1 MLVTSLG
8 STELKGE
15 NHLLAEDK
23 EEPLPQNTWSSSF
36 LSDKPHEEKSPS
48 FRLAISHLFL
58 LQMPQIPWSGFCDP
72 EIIRQGTNLT
82 MEKKG
87 NWGVSAQKEVLNLT
101 RWQAAED
108 EV

>member
-8 STELKGE
+8 PTELKGE
-15 NHLLAEDK
+15 NHLLAEDM
-23 EEPLPQNTWSSSF
+23 WSSSF

-58 LQMPQIPWSGFCDP
+58 LQMPQIPWAGLCDS

-87 NWGVSAQKEVLNLT
+87 T
-101 RWQAAED
+101 
-108 EV
+108 